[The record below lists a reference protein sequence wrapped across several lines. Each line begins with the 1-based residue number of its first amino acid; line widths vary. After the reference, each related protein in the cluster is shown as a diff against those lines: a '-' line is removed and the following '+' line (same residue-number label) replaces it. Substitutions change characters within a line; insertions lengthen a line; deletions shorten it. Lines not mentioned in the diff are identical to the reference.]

1 MKYNFLASSPAPSAK
16 SFTTTKTTV
25 NLWKAKC
32 ISLTPDGWT
41 SRATQSYITAHATND
56 DWKMENFV
64 LQRRPLLVSSGEV
77 GEEWVLDRHLQVAVT
92 LDEDGMLQ
100 IRG

>member
-1 MKYNFLASSPAPSAK
+1 LKTLEPKYEVQFSSF
-16 SFTTTKTTV
+16 FTCVVSQELYNYKDNSSSLENQMHFFNTRW
-25 NLWKAKC
+25 LD
-32 ISLTPDGWT
+32 ISSHSKLY
-41 SRATQSYITAHATND
+41 QS
-56 DWKMENFV
+56 FV
-64 LQRRPLLVSSGEV
+64 LQRRPLFVSSGEV